1 MCRKYSKAIQEL
13 SFVSLMRITT
23 SIPLKIK
30 LKENMVCLQIGDVLA
45 WLKADVK
52 QDVQPSMIGWKI
64 LKESI
69 IMPLHFVKTQWCF
82 LVLIFSF
89 IKDLFLHTFRLAV
102 CDYFL
107 LWICLVKK
115 DFFSF
120 LQFSMCRNYSL
131 AIQELKSVSL
141 MKITMSIPLGIKLM
155 DYKVSLQIG
164 DVLVRDIANVRRDV
178 QLLMI
183 GWKALKESIIMP
195 LHFVKA
201 QWYFLVRIFSFNKA
215 RF

>member
-107 LWICLVKK
+107 LWICLVKQ
-115 DFFSF
+115 DFFF
-120 LQFSMCRNYSL
+120 LFAVQYVQKLFTGNSRTQICLLDENNYVYSIRNKVNGLQGFTTNWRCTSERHSKCQ
-131 AIQELKSVSL
+131 ARCSTFNDRLKSFKGEHNHAPTFCES
-141 MKITMSIPLGIKLM
+141 TMILLGS
-155 DYKVSLQIG
+155 DFQF
-164 DVLVRDIANVRRDV
+164 
-178 QLLMI
+178 Q
-183 GWKALKESIIMP
+183 
-195 LHFVKA
+195 
-201 QWYFLVRIFSFNKA
+201 
-215 RF
+215 